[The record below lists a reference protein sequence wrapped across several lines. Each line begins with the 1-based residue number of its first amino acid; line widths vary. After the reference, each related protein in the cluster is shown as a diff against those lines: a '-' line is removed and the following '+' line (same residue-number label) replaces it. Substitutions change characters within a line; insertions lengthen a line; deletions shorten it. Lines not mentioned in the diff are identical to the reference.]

1 MGLSEAPVLAQITSF
16 EDDERGIIV
25 ARFHLPFVVA
35 SLLGASR
42 LITGLPAAGGLLR
55 SAYRIV
61 AEVHL
66 PDDQVI
72 SMRPLSD
79 DPYVV
84 NEIYNWHAYDHCPG
98 VGPGAVVI
106 DVGAQIGVFATRMA
120 KMVGP
125 SGLVIAVEPEPENF
139 GLLALNSRR
148 NGGAAIFA
156 HQMAL
161 GSYVGTCWLLVRTD
175 GHTAGHR
182 VRWLGPG
189 DGLEENGTTSGLI
202 TQCSTLDA
210 VVNDAHV
217 SRIDLIKID
226 VEGSELAVLNGASE
240 CLQRFR
246 PRIVLESHPQGARRE
261 EIERWLGQA
270 AYCVH
275 ENETMPWILCA
286 EPKPEQHNPPVDALV
301 AGTSGS

>member
-84 NEIYNWHAYDHCPG
+84 NEIYNWHAYDHFPG
-98 VGPGAVVI
+98 VGPGAV
-106 DVGAQIGVFATRMA
+106 G
-120 KMVGP
+120 
-125 SGLVIAVEPEPENF
+125 S
-139 GLLALNSRR
+139 
-148 NGGAAIFA
+148 
-156 HQMAL
+156 AL

-270 AYCVH
+270 AYSVH

>member
-16 EDDERGIIV
+16 EDDEKGIMV

-106 DVGAQIGVFATRMA
+106 DVGAQIGVFATRIA

-125 SGLVIAVEPEPENF
+125 SGFGIAVEPEPENF

-161 GSYVGTCWLLVRTD
+161 GSYVGKCWLLVRTG
-175 GHTAGHR
+175 GHTVWHR
-182 VRWLGPG
+182 GRWHGPVN
-189 DGLEENGTTSGLI
+189 GLEGYGAPCRHI
-202 TQCSTLDA
+202 TRG
-210 VVNDAHV
+210 VVLV
-217 SRIDLIKID
+217 S
-226 VEGSELAVLNGASE
+226 A
-240 CLQRFR
+240 
-246 PRIVLESHPQGARRE
+246 
-261 EIERWLGQA
+261 
-270 AYCVH
+270 
-275 ENETMPWILCA
+275 
-286 EPKPEQHNPPVDALV
+286 
-301 AGTSGS
+301 